1 MKRSRWAKIGK
12 NFEERIGDISH
23 FIMVMRYMDERE
35 KNIQIA
41 TGENHK
47 FCEDN
52 YIDY

>member
-12 NFEERIGDISH
+12 SFENRIYDISH
-23 FIMVMRYMDERE
+23 FLMVIRYMDERE
-35 KNIQIA
+35 RNIQIA
-41 TGENHK
+41 TGENRK